1 MGLQLGSQWM
11 EFLFDG
17 KGVYD
22 TIFPD
27 QLVQAIQLDCG
38 IVATQEMLSQTCKL
52 KMEDR
57 KVVCNAMTGEWM
69 TEEKGTPWSC
79 SVSSEGYW
87 QN

>member
-22 TIFPD
+22 TNFPD

-38 IVATQEMLSQTCKL
+38 IVATQEMLAQTCKM
-52 KMEDR
+52 KMENR
-57 KVVCNAMTGEWM
+57 KVVRNAMTGGWM
-69 TEEKGTPWSC
+69 TEDKDTPFCC